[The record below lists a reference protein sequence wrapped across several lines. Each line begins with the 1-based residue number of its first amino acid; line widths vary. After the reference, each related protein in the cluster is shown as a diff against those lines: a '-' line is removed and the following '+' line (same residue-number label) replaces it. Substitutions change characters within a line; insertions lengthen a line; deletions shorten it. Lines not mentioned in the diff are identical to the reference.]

1 MATPR
6 STRNPLFLGR
16 WFDDEI
22 VLLCVRWYVSYKLS
36 YRDLVEMMADRG
48 LPISHTTIM
57 RWVVRYA
64 EEFEKKW
71 RAYKK
76 PVGGSWR
83 VDELFVKVK
92 KQWKYLYRA
101 VDQQGRTVHF
111 FFSATRGV
119 PAAKAFFRKA
129 VRNNGDPHSIT
140 LDGHEPSHRAVAR
153 LQMCGDLP
161 RFGLR
166 VRCSQYLNN
175 IVEQDHRRI
184 RQRLR
189 PMLQFQRFHH
199 ARRVVAGIELAAQI
213 RKDQYDFNSVTAVPP
228 RTNAEKW
235 ALVIAA

>member
-22 VLLCVRWYVSYKLS
+22 VILCVRWYTSYKLS
-36 YRDLVEMMADRG
+36 YRDISEMMADRG
-48 LPISHTTIM
+48 LAISHTTIM
-57 RWVVRYA
+57 RWTVRYA
-64 EEFEKKW
+64 AEFEKKW

-76 PVGGSWR
+76 PVGRSWR

-92 KQWKYLYRA
+92 TGWKYLYRA
-101 VDQQGRTVHF
+101 VDQYGQTVDF

-119 PAAKAFFRKA
+119 AAAKAFFRKA
-129 VRNNGDPHSIT
+129 VRKNGDPQSIT

-166 VRCSQYLNN
+166 VRCSQYMNN

-184 RQRLR
+184 RQRLD
-189 PMLQFQRFHH
+189 PMRQFQRFHH

-213 RKDQYDFNSVTAVPP
+213 RKEQYDFSPLTGLPP
-228 RTNAEKW
+228 RSNAEKW
-235 ALVIAA
+235 ALVMAA